1 MRRARR
7 AAVRVLVTGGVL
19 ALLTW
24 QVGPGAFA
32 RGVQVVDVATA
43 GAALALGAASTACNA
58 ARWCRVARGLGIRL
72 PLGRAIAD
80 YYRAQ
85 FLNAALPGGVFGD
98 VHRAVQHGLAGPAR
112 GRRVRAVVLERVAGQ
127 VVLLPLAVAAVA
139 LAPALAEL
147 RFGVLITALAA
158 AGGLIGAVAVAALLA
173 RTGRRAARWRR
184 VLAETLADLR
194 ELAAPG
200 ACARIIA
207 LSVAA
212 LAGHLALF
220 VVAAR
225 AVGIAAPVEQV
236 LPLAVVAL
244 VAMSVP
250 VNIGGWGLREG
261 AAAAAFALAGLGAAQ
276 GVAVS
281 VAYGVLALVACLP
294 GAGVLLLQRHRPRSG
309 QVELE
314 QRVGAEGEPAHG
326 GAQRIA
332 HARRPRKAQAGHT
345 VAQ

>member
-7 AAVRVLVTGGVL
+7 AAVRALVTGGVL
-19 ALLTW
+19 ALLVW
-24 QVGPGAFA
+24 QVGPAAFV
-32 RGVQVVDVATA
+32 RGVQGLDLVTA
-43 GAALALGAASTACNA
+43 GTALALGAASTACNA
-58 ARWCRVARGLGIRL
+58 ARWCRVARVLGVRL
-72 PLGRAIAD
+72 PLGAAIAD

-98 VHRAVQHGLAGPAR
+98 VHRAVRHGTVGPAR
-112 GRRVRAVVLERVAGQ
+112 GRRVRAVVLERIAGQ
-127 VVLLPLAVAAVA
+127 VVLLPLAVAAVL
-139 LAPALAEL
+139 LAPALREL
-147 RFGVLITALAA
+147 RWGLLVTALAA
-158 AGGLIGAVAVAALLA
+158 AAILGGAVVIAALLA

-184 VLAETLADLR
+184 VLAEALTELR
-194 ELAAPG
+194 GLAAPG
-200 ACARIIA
+200 ACARVLA

-225 AVGIAAPVEQV
+225 SVGVAAPVGQV

-250 VNIGGWGLREG
+250 ANIGGWGLREG
-261 AAAAAFALAGLGAAQ
+261 AAAAVFALAGLGAAQ

-281 VAYGVLALVACLP
+281 VAYGVLALVSCLP
-294 GAGVLLLQRHRPRSG
+294 GVGVLLLQRHRPGTG

-326 GAQRIA
+326 GAQRVA
-332 HARRPRKAQAGHT
+332 HVRRSRKAQSGHT

>member
-7 AAVRVLVTGGVL
+7 AAVRVLITGGVL
-19 ALLTW
+19 VLLVW
-24 QVGPGAFA
+24 QVGPATFA

-43 GAALALGAASTACNA
+43 GVALALGAVSTACNA
-58 ARWCRVARGLGIRL
+58 ARWCHVARVLGVRL
-72 PLGRAIAD
+72 PLGAAIAD

-98 VHRAVQHGLAGPAR
+98 VHRAVRHGTVGPAR

-127 VVLLPLAVAAVA
+127 VVLLPLAVAAVL
-139 LAPALAEL
+139 LAPALREL
-147 RFGVLITALAA
+147 RFGALVTALAA
-158 AGGLIGAVAVAALLA
+158 IGALAGTVVIAALLA
-173 RTGRRAARWRR
+173 RTGRRVARWRR
-184 VLAETLADLR
+184 VVAGTLAELR
-194 ELAAPG
+194 GLAAPG
-200 ACARIIA
+200 ACARILV

-212 LAGHLALF
+212 LAAHLALF

-225 AVGIAAPVEQV
+225 SVGVAAPVGEV
-236 LPLAVVAL
+236 LPLAVLAL

-250 VNIGGWGLREG
+250 INIGGWGLREG
-261 AAAAAFALAGLGAAQ
+261 AAAVAFALAGLGATQ

-281 VAYGVLALVACLP
+281 VAYGVLALVSCLP
-294 GAGVLLLQRHRPRSG
+294 GVGVLLFQRHRPGTG

-314 QRVGAEGEPAHG
+314 QRVGAEGEPANR
-326 GAQRIA
+326 GAQRVA
-332 HARRPRKAQAGHT
+332 HVRRSRKAQSRHT